1 MKLSKIQ
8 EELREVVKTQLNSID
23 DNIFKSYYR
32 FCLEH
37 HGYVY
42 VNDDIYLIPI
52 AAVYSSKNSF
62 KILALNQR
70 MKIMDFPIDIDSKGM
85 IPIFREHDDLFGGF
99 IFDLETNSY
108 PDSTN
113 PYYCLRKLWIS
124 IHNGEEDLMIKRFFQ
139 EYLRKHPNEYIFT
152 QLYIPNTNFSSI
164 DVYRDNGILP
174 EIYLKRT
181 SGDKDV
187 LEFSISPFNPDLY
200 KLDLNDSNNS
210 DKINLTQFLDL
221 CRSEAGPHIKEIRKI
236 QEEEK
241 YFKYYLLPEEIR
253 SSLVDKIC
261 IQRCSNKDCI
271 KCPLKDIR

>member
-23 DNIFKSYYR
+23 DNIFKSYYW

-42 VNDDIYLIPI
+42 VNDDVYLIPI
-52 AAVYSSKNSF
+52 TAVYSSEDSF

-70 MKIMDFPIDIDSKGM
+70 MEIVDFPINNKGM
-85 IPIFREHDDLFGGF
+85 IPIFREHDDLIGSF
-99 IFDLETNSY
+99 IFDLEENSN

-124 IHNGEEDLMIKRFFQ
+124 IHNGEDDLMIKRLFQ
-139 EYLRKHPNEYIFT
+139 EYLKEHPEEYIFT
-152 QLYIPNTNFSSI
+152 QLYIPNTNFSGI
-164 DVYRDNGILP
+164 DVYSDNETLP

-181 SGDKDV
+181 SDDKDV

-200 KLDLNDSNNS
+200 KLDLEDSNNS
-210 DKINLTQFLDL
+210 DKINLNQFLGL
-221 CRSEAGPHIKEIRKI
+221 CWSEAGPHIKEIRKI
-236 QEEEK
+236 QEKEK

-271 KCPLKDIR
+271 NCPLKDIR